1 MPKKASKAK
10 TKPKAKPKVRVKA
23 KPKQQGDELSPALV
37 QFVDRLV
44 EERGFKGLD
53 EAVIEQI
60 KKDVMTRVE
69 DRINAT
75 ILQKL
80 PSNKLDDFETLL
92 DSKAGEKKIQDFC
105 VKNIPDLNQE
115 IAGALLR
122 FRDVYLN
129 I

>member
-1 MPKKASKAK
+1 MPKKTSKAK
-10 TKPKAKPKVRVKA
+10 AKVKSKVKA
-23 KPKQQGDELSPALV
+23 KPKKQGDELSPALV

-44 EERGFKGLD
+44 EEKGFKGLD
-53 EAVIEQI
+53 EAVMKQI
-60 KKDVMTRVE
+60 KKDLMTRVE

-80 PSNKLDDFETLL
+80 PANKLDDFETLL

-105 VKNIPDLNQE
+105 TKNIPDLNQE